1 MPARPAEARGSAL
14 PVVLILLVGL
24 WVAAF
29 FSHRALLL
37 ELRAAATQVRATQ
50 ALHAAE
56 AGRDWAIAWLNH
68 PAAIDEACQPQAP
81 APGAAPGDSWR
92 ARYVGLDPTSGL
104 LGPATLARPGC
115 VFTGGSGSA
124 AWTCHCPSSGE
135 ATLPRADPA
144 TRPGDRPAFALGIA
158 SGPQPGS
165 LRLSVT
171 GCSGVAPGCGGPGGE
186 AAEAS
191 VELRLLLQTLGGLL
205 RLPVAALESAG
216 PVTLGPS
223 ATLVN
228 TDASSG
234 GLTVQG
240 GATVAVD
247 PLARLVAPPGR
258 PPTASLVQADPTL
271 AGGSDALLRRHFG
284 LAPTVLREL
293 PTWQRL
299 ACAGGCSDAPVTA
312 ALAQGQRA
320 LWIDGPLT
328 VSAEVHW
335 GSAAQ
340 PLLLVVRG
348 AVTLS
353 GPQQIQGLVVADGFS
368 WQQPGSGSARLTG
381 GVISTGASRLSGPVE
396 LVRDAATLLRLRDL
410 PGAFLP
416 VPGSWQDFDTP

>member
-1 MPARPAEARGSAL
+1 MPARPADARGSAL

-37 ELRAAATQVRATQ
+37 EQRAAATQVRAAQ

-56 AGRDWAIAWLNH
+56 AGRDWAVAWLNH
-68 PAAIDEACQPQAP
+68 PAPVDEACQPQAP
-81 APGAAPGDSWR
+81 APGAMPGDSWR
-92 ARYVGLDPTSGL
+92 ARYVGLDPASGL
-104 LGPATLARPGC
+104 LVPATAARPGC
-115 VFTGGSGSA
+115 AFTGGTG
-124 AWTCHCPSSGE
+124 WTCHCPSAGE
-135 ATLPRADPA
+135 ATLPRPDP
-144 TRPGDRPAFALGIA
+144 TTSPGERPAFALGIIG
-158 SGPQPGS
+158 GPLPGS

-171 GCSGVAPGCGGPGGE
+171 GCSGVGAGCGSTGGDP
-186 AAEAS
+186 AEAS
-191 VELRLLLQTLGGLL
+191 VELRLILQTLGGLL

-216 PVTLGPS
+216 AVTLGPS

-240 GATVAVD
+240 GSTVVVD

-258 PPTASLVQADPTL
+258 PPAASLVQADATL
-271 AGGSDALLRRHFG
+271 AGGGDALLRRHFG
-284 LAPTVLREL
+284 LAPSALRDL
-293 PTWQRL
+293 PSWQRI
-299 ACAGGCSDAPVTA
+299 ACTGGCSDAPVTA
-312 ALAQGQRA
+312 ALAEGQRA
-320 LWIDGPLT
+320 LWLDGPLT

-353 GPQQIQGLVVADGFS
+353 GPQQIQGLIVADGFS
-368 WQQPGSGSARLTG
+368 WQQPGSGGARLIG
-381 GVISTGASRLSGPVE
+381 GVVSSSASSLSGPVE
-396 LVRDAATLLRLRDL
+396 LVRDTATLLRLRDL
-410 PGAFLP
+410 PGALLP